1 MSSRVQIGK
10 VDFVH
15 GRRRESHG
23 FLQAAH
29 VNAAELAVASHTVSS
44 FLFIYIF
51 LRVFGSFS
59 CSSVLPVSVQ
69 GLRRSVSLR
78 VSFVFD

>member
-29 VNAAELAVASHTVSS
+29 VNAAELAVASHIVSS
-44 FLFIYIF
+44 FLFPSSLWF
-51 LRVFGSFS
+51 VLVLVCFACVSAGAEAFRFS
-59 CSSVLPVSVQ
+59 PGVLC
-69 GLRRSVSLR
+69 L
-78 VSFVFD
+78 